1 MKTKLLIIVSFLI
14 LSACQKYEGEGG
26 TSTIKGRVF
35 VQKYNKNGTQVIEEY
50 WAQEQNVYIVYG
62 SDSIYSSKF
71 DTDPNGW
78 YNFKYLRK
86 GKYTIFAYS
95 DDTLNLNSSLQIP
108 IKIEVEINEDFQEVE
123 APTITIAKL

>member
-50 WAQEQNVYIVYG
+50 WAQEQNVYIIYG
-62 SDSIYSSKF
+62 NDSIYSNKF
-71 DTDPNGW
+71 DTTPEGW
-78 YNFKYLRK
+78 YQFEYLRK
-86 GKYTIFAYS
+86 GKYTIFVYS
-95 DDTLNLNSSLQIP
+95 DDTLNINPTPQIP
-108 IKIEVEINEDFQEVE
+108 IKIEVEIKDDFQEVI